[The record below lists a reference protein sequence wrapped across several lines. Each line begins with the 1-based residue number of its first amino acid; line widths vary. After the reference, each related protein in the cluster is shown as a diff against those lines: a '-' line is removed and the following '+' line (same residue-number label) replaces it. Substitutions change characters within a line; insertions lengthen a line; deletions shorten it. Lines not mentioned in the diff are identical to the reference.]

1 MKELWIKLK
10 KWFDVSNHSVLLCCS
25 LLLLVG
31 LMVCAFVGPYEISRF
46 NDPQFSQYYFLYKAL
61 PFAVIG
67 WGIMLLIGKT
77 SQKNILIT
85 IAWTLALLSML
96 GLITIFVNPV
106 MIVGTLR
113 YAHVGNFVFM
123 PSMLFLPAFIVLMSK
138 LLEHQ
143 SDAKY
148 PSKRKMMNLFISFVM
163 MFCLIFVLFIMP
175 DMFMAVIY
183 MITYLVILGYSRLST
198 KRMNK
203 ICLFAVCGLI
213 GLTLLLSLIS
223 NHVTP
228 HTQLYYARLN
238 VAQSHLISQNTQWLK
253 MLPESLSNTTISAI
267 FARFGIV
274 FAMLVLGLYALITTK
289 LIQIS
294 NTTKDKFKQ
303 LVLVGTVAT
312 LLIIVLIHLQQIY
325 VGQFNGC
332 DFIEN
337 PSHILLRICHGP
349 TGFLPLSSFLPFVSF
364 GGMNIL
370 VFCIMF
376 GMCANLINNKK
387 HQ

>member
-1 MKELWIKLK
+1 MKELWIKFK
-10 KWFDVSNHSVLLCCS
+10 KWFDTGNHSILLCCS

-31 LMVCAFVGPYEISRF
+31 LMVCVFVGPYEIQRF
-46 NDPQFSQYYFLYKAL
+46 NDPRLSQYLFLYKAL

-67 WGIMLLIGKT
+67 WGIMLLIGGT
-77 SQKNILIT
+77 TQKNTLIT
-85 IAWTLALLSML
+85 IAWTLAILSLL

-106 MIVGTLR
+106 MTVGTLR
-113 YAHVGNFVFM
+113 YAHVGNFIFM
-123 PSMLFLPAFIVLMSK
+123 PSMVFLPAFIVLMSK

-143 SDAKY
+143 SDKNY
-148 PSKRKMMNLFISFVM
+148 SSKRKTMNLVISFVL
-163 MFCLIFVLFIMP
+163 MFCLFFVLFMMP
-175 DMFMAVIY
+175 DVFMAVIY
-183 MITYLVILGYSRLST
+183 TITYLVILGYSCLST

-203 ICLFAVCGLI
+203 ICLFTVCGLI

-228 HTQLYYARLN
+228 YTQLYYARLN

-253 MLPESLSNTTISAI
+253 ILPDSLSNTSISAI

-303 LVLVGTVAT
+303 LVLVGTIAT
-312 LLIIVLIHLQQIY
+312 LLTIVLIHLQQIY

-370 VFCIMF
+370 VFCVIF
-376 GMCANLINNKK
+376 GMCASLLKNNK
-387 HQ
+387 